1 MAVQCSAVQE
11 TQALIQGGNVEER
24 INPYRLGFNT
34 SIGIRRLVNPG
45 LAHLDLSRL
54 YFCIIYIFT
63 CWLYVCSLT
72 LSVVWLS
79 SDLFVCYA
87 HFC

>member
-1 MAVQCSAVQE
+1 MAVQCSAVQS

-45 LAHLDLSRL
+45 LAYL
-54 YFCIIYIFT
+54 
-63 CWLYVCSLT
+63 V
-72 LSVVWLS
+72 
-79 SDLFVCYA
+79 
-87 HFC
+87 